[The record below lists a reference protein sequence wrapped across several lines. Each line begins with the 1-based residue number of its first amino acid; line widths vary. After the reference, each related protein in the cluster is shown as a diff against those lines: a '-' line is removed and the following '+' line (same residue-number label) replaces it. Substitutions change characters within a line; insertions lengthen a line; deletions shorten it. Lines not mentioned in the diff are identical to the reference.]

1 MVEDT
6 NDKYEIRLSKQSLK
20 DQKKLKSSGLSQ
32 KARLLVEVLKLDPFS
47 KAPPYE
53 ELVGDYCG
61 FYSRRINIQHRLVY
75 KVDKDKKVVYIIR
88 MWTHYENL

>member
-6 NDKYEIRLSKQSLK
+6 NDKYEIRFSKQSLK

-32 KARLLVEVLKLDPFS
+32 KARRLVEGLKLDPFS